1 MNNFSSFSIDQ
12 LESIKVYLEHCRK
25 GLEES
30 KGNGERLQ
38 NIVKELAEVN
48 EEIFNR
54 SEEE

>member
-1 MNNFSSFSIDQ
+1 MNNFSSFSIGQ

-38 NIVKELAEVN
+38 NIVKELAEID
-48 EEIFNR
+48 EELYER
-54 SEEE
+54 SVD